1 VKSSKKHLKKRRQR
15 IEGKYFS
22 RGIKIDSKLDII
34 SEVDEVD
41 KDELNESESE
51 YEIVS
56 DEDDEGEES
65 K

>member
-1 VKSSKKHLKKRRQR
+1 M
-15 IEGKYFS
+15 
-22 RGIKIDSKLDII
+22 I

-41 KDELNESESE
+41 KDELNESE